1 MRLRPLIDPFLTD
14 RSEGEILMNTPM
26 APAGAMADSAAR
38 ALPETAPK
46 NLLEVAAA
54 QGSFSIFC
62 DSVER
67 AGLTELLNGNG
78 PFTAFIPI
86 DAAFGKLPEG
96 MLETLFRPENKSQLA
111 DVLYGHLVPKRKT
124 VVEFER
130 WDALKTVNGRNV
142 AIQSVNKQVS
152 FGTGKVMLPNIYS
165 SNAVIHGIDRVNL
178 PTN

>member
-1 MRLRPLIDPFLTD
+1 M
-14 RSEGEILMNTPM
+14 STPM
-26 APAGAMADSAAR
+26 APAGATADSTAR
-38 ALPETAPK
+38 ALPATARDEPG

-62 DSVER
+62 DAVER
-67 AGLTELLNGNG
+67 AGLSELLNGNG

-86 DAAFGKLPEG
+86 DAAFGELPEG
-96 MLETLFRPENKSQLA
+96 MLEILLRPENKSQLA

-142 AIQSVNKQVS
+142 AIQSLDKQVS
-152 FGTGKVMLPNIYS
+152 FGAGKVVLPNIYS
-165 SNAVIHGIDRVNL
+165 SNAVIHGIDRVNIDRMSIDRVSL